1 VAFSSGR
8 STWCRKDDIMNTD
21 QQPAPDGY
29 DDQCLVH
36 HFIRAHGRRP
46 KPDELRALRE
56 EVVVAAGHSREDGP
70 TASTSHHGLRRE
82 LARLVH
88 RL

>member
-1 VAFSSGR
+1 VAISSGR
-8 STWCRKDDIMNTD
+8 STRCRKDHIMNTD
-21 QQPAPDGY
+21 QQLAPDGY

-46 KPDELRALRE
+46 QPDELRAVRE
-56 EVVVAAGHSREDGP
+56 EVVVAAGHPREDGRA
-70 TASTSHHGLRRE
+70 ASTSHHGLRRE